1 MSCRGRGKLTG
12 STRWEIR
19 DRIRPL
25 AGVLAPAFSLGVPL
39 RLSAQMV
46 EGPLF
51 NPAGSRTL
59 DALTYQ
65 AKGGSQRP

>member
-1 MSCRGRGKLTG
+1 MTAKWRKSAKKF
-12 STRWEIR
+12 
-19 DRIRPL
+19 
-25 AGVLAPAFSLGVPL
+25 VKQAFSLGVPL

-51 NPAGSRTL
+51 NPAGSRNL